1 MRMMKWTFIAAL
13 AFVLPVASGEVYAGA
28 GDSAETFVRGLYV
41 KYTPNGHPV
50 AFSYPDAKPIVDA
63 PMLQWLHQDQV
74 KANGEVGAL
83 DFDPVCQCQDW
94 EHLKVDSVQSI
105 SGGPGSATVEVRFED
120 GSGKDP
126 WRQTVRF
133 DLVQV
138 GGAWKIH
145 DIHSHDL
152 PSLIALFRDAK
163 Y

>member
-1 MRMMKWTFIAAL
+1 MKMTKWTCIAAL
-13 AFVLPVASGEVYAGA
+13 AFLLPVASGEAYAGA
-28 GDSAETFVRGLYV
+28 ADSAEAFVRGLYAQ
-41 KYTPNGHPV
+41 YTPHGHPV
-50 AFSYPDAKPIVDA
+50 AFGYPDAKPIVDA
-63 PMLQWLHQDQV
+63 PMLQWLHRDQV
-74 KANGEVGAL
+74 KSNGEVGAL
-83 DFDPVCQCQDW
+83 DVDPVCQCQDW

-105 SGGPGSATVEVRFED
+105 AGGPGTATVEVRFED
-120 GSGKDP
+120 GSGKDR

-145 DIHSHDL
+145 DIHAHDL